1 VQLSTPLQRVD
12 GRDSRLAP
20 DYTGFGAHEEKRSLS
35 PSRIAMTVSVAV
47 VLSLGATAANAQ
59 QAAAR
64 IEGVTDEDLLE
75 AIARAVGES
84 KSPATT
90 RFEARRRA
98 RAAAED
104 AEAAMRTQGYY
115 GFRVEP
121 DVVDPDDDDSG
132 EPPRAVIRITP
143 GARFRFARPA
153 IEWVGEEPIPG
164 VGIAAEQAMALRR
177 AAPGR
182 AADVLAAEGR
192 IVATLQARGYADARP
207 GTREVIVD
215 HADNSVQPTF
225 RIVSGELV
233 RMDGLELGEVG
244 RTDPDWIRG
253 LAPWAPGDVYD
264 PDDVAELEQRLLD
277 TGVYDSVAVS
287 LLPREKA
294 DADGRRP
301 VQVTL
306 ADRDRRTLEVSAGY
320 STSEGAGLDVRR
332 TRYNRLGRADTN
344 AYSLRLAELEQ
355 RLEASIRLP
364 HWRQP
369 QQTLTLLAGVYNQQT
384 DAYDSMGVG
393 ASGDITR
400 RFGKTSY
407 VTGGLS
413 LDLARSAEK
422 VRVINTTFRGED
434 RDVVTAAALAAF
446 ALDRS
451 DDPLD
456 PTRGWRLEARVE
468 PTATFG
474 DSQALYL
481 KVQSQASYYL
491 SLDEEATTVL
501 AARAK
506 AGSILGAVLDEVA
519 SPRRFYAGG
528 GGSVRGYGWQAI
540 GPRLPDN
547 TPVGGISVVE
557 ASFEVRRKITE
568 RWGAVAF
575 IDAGGVGSDS
585 FPGGDDFGV
594 GVGFGVRYDLGFGP
608 VRADIAFPLEK
619 REGDSG
625 FQIYISIGQ
634 AF

>member
-1 VQLSTPLQRVD
+1 M
-12 GRDSRLAP
+12 
-20 DYTGFGAHEEKRSLS
+20 S
-35 PSRIAMTVSVAV
+35 PSRIALAASAAV
-47 VLSLGATAANAQ
+47 LLGLGATGAGAQ
-59 QAAAR
+59 QATAR
-64 IEGVTDEDLLE
+64 IEGVADEELLE

-98 RAAAED
+98 RSAADD
-104 AEAAMRTQGYY
+104 AEAALRTQGYY
-115 GFRVEP
+115 GFQVEQ
-121 DVVDPDDDDSG
+121 DVVDPDDDEGG

-153 IEWVGEEPIPG
+153 IAWIGDEPIPG

-225 RIVSGELV
+225 RIVAGELV
-233 RMDGLELGEVG
+233 RLDGLDLGAVG

-253 LAPWAPGDVYD
+253 LAPWTSGDVYD
-264 PDDVAELEQRLLD
+264 PEDLAELERRLLD
-277 TGVYDSVAVS
+277 TGVYDSVGVS
-287 LLPREKA
+287 LQPQGDA
-294 DADGRRP
+294 DAEGRRP
-301 VQVTL
+301 VLVTL
-306 ADRDRRTLEVSAGY
+306 VDRAPRTLEVSAGY

-332 TRYNRLGRADTN
+332 TRYNRLGRADTTT
-344 AYSLRLAELEQ
+344 YSLRLAELEQ
-355 RLEASIRLP
+355 RLEAGLKLP
-364 HWRQP
+364 HWRRP
-369 QQTLTLLAGVYNQQT
+369 QQTLTVLAGLYNQQT

-393 ASGDITR
+393 VSGDVTR

-407 VTGGLS
+407 ITGGLS
-413 LDLARSAEK
+413 LDVARSAEK
-422 VRVINTTFRGED
+422 IKINKTTFRGED

-456 PTRGWRLEARVE
+456 PTQGWRLEARVE
-468 PTATFG
+468 PTTTFG

-481 KVQSQASYYL
+481 KVQSQASYYR

-506 AGSILGAVLDEVA
+506 IGSIWGAVLDEVA

-540 GPRLPDN
+540 GPRLADN
-547 TPVGGISVVE
+547 TPIGGLSLVE

-575 IDAGGVGSDS
+575 VDAGAVGGDS
-585 FPGGDDFGV
+585 FPGGDDIGV
-594 GVGFGVRYDLGFGP
+594 GVGVGVRYDLGFGP

>member
-1 VQLSTPLQRVD
+1 MAAT
-12 GRDSRLAP
+12 
-20 DYTGFGAHEEKRSLS
+20 
-35 PSRIAMTVSVAV
+35 AV
-47 VLSLGATAANAQ
+47 VVLGIGATGANAQ
-59 QAAAR
+59 ETTAR
-64 IEGVTDEDLLE
+64 IEGVADEDLLE

-84 KSPATT
+84 KAAATT

-104 AEAAMRTQGYY
+104 ASAAMQTQGYY
-115 GFRVEP
+115 GFQVEP

-132 EPPRAVIRITP
+132 QPPRAVVRITP

-153 IEWVGEEPIPG
+153 IEWVGEEPIAG

-225 RIVSGELV
+225 RIVAGELV
-233 RMDGLELGEVG
+233 RMDGLNLGEVG

-253 LAPWAPGDVYD
+253 LAPWEPGDVYD
-264 PDDVAELEQRLLD
+264 PDDVAELERRLLD
-277 TGVYDSVAVS
+277 TGVYDSVGVS
-287 LLPREKA
+287 LQSREEA
-294 DADGRRP
+294 DAEGRRP
-301 VQVTL
+301 VLVTL
-306 ADRDRRTLEVSAGY
+306 ADRARRTLEISAGY

-332 TRYNRLGRADTN
+332 TRYNRLGRADTT

-355 RLEASIRLP
+355 RLEASIKLP
-364 HWRQP
+364 HWQRP
-369 QQTLTLLAGVYNQQT
+369 QQTLTLLAGVYNEQT
-384 DAYDSMGVG
+384 DAYDSTGVG
-393 ASGDITR
+393 ISGDVTR

-407 VTGGLS
+407 ITGGLL
-413 LDLARSAEK
+413 LDAARSAEK
-422 VRVINTTFRGED
+422 VRINSTTFRGEE
-434 RDVVTAAALAAF
+434 RDVITAAALAAF

-506 AGSILGAVLDEVA
+506 VGSIWGAVLDEVA

-547 TPVGGISVVE
+547 TPQGGLSVVE
-557 ASFEVRRKITE
+557 AGFEVRRKITE

-575 IDAGGVGSDS
+575 VDAGAVGGDS
-585 FPGGDDFGV
+585 LPGGDDIGV

-608 VRADIAFPLEK
+608 VRADIAFPLDK

>member
-1 VQLSTPLQRVD
+1 M
-12 GRDSRLAP
+12 
-20 DYTGFGAHEEKRSLS
+20 S
-35 PSRIAMTVSVAV
+35 PSRMVMAASAV
-47 VLSLGATAANAQ
+47 VVASLCATGAGAQ

-64 IEGVTDEDLLE
+64 IEGVADEELLE

-98 RAAAED
+98 RSAAED
-104 AEAAMRTQGYY
+104 ASGALQTQGYY

-132 EPPRAVIRITP
+132 VPPRAVIRITP
-143 GARFRFARPA
+143 GPRFRFARPA

-225 RIVSGELV
+225 RILAGDLV
-233 RMDGLELGEVG
+233 RMDGLELGEIG
-244 RTDPDWIRG
+244 RTRPDWIRG
-253 LAPWAPGDVYD
+253 LAPWAQGDIYD

-277 TGVYDSVAVS
+277 TGVYDSVGVS
-287 LLPREKA
+287 LLPRESA
-294 DADGRRP
+294 DAQGFRP
-301 VQVTL
+301 VRVTL
-306 ADRDRRTLEVSAGY
+306 ADRARRTLEVSAGY
-320 STSEGAGLDVRR
+320 STSEGAGLDLRR
-332 TRYNRLGRADTN
+332 TRYNRLGRADTT

-355 RLEASIRLP
+355 RLEASLKLP
-364 HWRQP
+364 HWRRP
-369 QQTLTLLAGVYNQQT
+369 KETLTLLAGLYNEQT
-384 DAYDSMGVG
+384 DAYDAMGFGV
-393 ASGDITR
+393 SGDITR

-407 VTGGLS
+407 ITGGLS
-413 LDLARSAEK
+413 LDVARSAEK
-422 VRVINTTFRGED
+422 IKINNTTFRGED
-434 RDVVTAAALAAF
+434 RDIVTAAALAAF

-456 PTRGWRLEARVE
+456 PTQGWRLEARVE
-468 PTATFG
+468 PTTTFG
-474 DSQALYL
+474 DSKALYL

-501 AARAK
+501 AARGK
-506 AGSILGAVLDEVA
+506 IGSIWGAVLDEVA

-547 TPVGGISVVE
+547 TPVGGLSVVE

-575 IDAGGVGSDS
+575 VDAGGVGGDS

>member
-1 VQLSTPLQRVD
+1 M
-12 GRDSRLAP
+12 
-20 DYTGFGAHEEKRSLS
+20 S
-35 PSRIAMTVSVAV
+35 PSRIALAVSALVA
-47 VLSLGATAANAQ
+47 LGCSATAASAQ
-59 QAAAR
+59 QTSAK
-64 IEGVTDEDLLE
+64 IEGVTDEDLLA
-75 AIARAVGES
+75 AITRAVGQS
-84 KSPATT
+84 KTPATT

-98 RAAAED
+98 RTAAED
-104 AEAAMRTQGYY
+104 ASAAMRTQGYY
-115 GFRVEP
+115 GFQVEP
-121 DVVDPDDDDSG
+121 DVVDPDDDDGG

-143 GARFRFARPA
+143 GPRFRFARPE
-153 IEWVGEEPIPG
+153 IEWVDAEPVPG

-192 IVATLQARGYADARP
+192 IVATLQARGYADASP
-207 GTREVIVD
+207 GAREVIVD
-215 HADNSVQPTF
+215 HADRSVQPTF
-225 RIVSGELV
+225 RILTGPLV
-233 RMDGLELGEVG
+233 LMNGLQLGEVG
-244 RTDPDWIRG
+244 RTEPDWIRG
-253 LAPWAPGDVYD
+253 LAPWSPGDVYD
-264 PDDVAELEQRLLD
+264 PEDVAELERRLLD

-287 LLPREKA
+287 LLGAEA
-294 DADGRRP
+294 SDAEGRRP
-301 VQVTL
+301 VLVAL
-306 ADRDRRTLEVSAGY
+306 SDRTPRTLELSGGY

-332 TRYNRLGRADTN
+332 TRYNRLGRADTTT
-344 AYSLRLAELEQ
+344 YSLRLAELEQ
-355 RLEASIRLP
+355 RLEASVRLP
-364 HWRQP
+364 HWRRP
-369 QQTLTLLAGVYNQQT
+369 QQTLTVLAGVYNQQT

-393 ASGDITR
+393 VSGDITR

-407 VTGGLS
+407 ITGGLS
-413 LDLARSAEK
+413 LDVARSAEK
-422 VRVINTTFRGED
+422 VKVDKTTIRGED

-474 DSQALYL
+474 DSGALYL

-491 SLDEEATTVL
+491 SLDEEAKTVL
-501 AARAK
+501 AARGK
-506 AGSILGAVLDEVA
+506 VGSIWGAVLDEVA

-547 TPVGGISVVE
+547 TPQGGLSVVE
-557 ASFEVRRKITE
+557 AGFEVRRKITE

-575 IDAGGVGSDS
+575 VDAGAVGGDG
-585 FPGGDDFGV
+585 FPGGDDIGV
-594 GVGFGVRYDLGFGP
+594 GIGVGVRYDLGFGP

>member
-1 VQLSTPLQRVD
+1 M
-12 GRDSRLAP
+12 
-20 DYTGFGAHEEKRSLS
+20 S
-35 PSRIAMTVSVAV
+35 PSRMVMAASAV
-47 VLSLGATAANAQ
+47 VVLGLSATGAHAQ
-59 QAAAR
+59 QATAR
-64 IEGVTDEDLLE
+64 IEGVEDEDLLE

-84 KSPATT
+84 KTAATT

-98 RAAAED
+98 RGAAEN
-104 AEAAMRTQGYY
+104 AGAAMRTQGYY
-115 GFRVEP
+115 GFQVEP

-132 EPPRAVIRITP
+132 VPPRAVIRITP

-153 IEWVGEEPIPG
+153 IEWIDEEPIPG

-182 AADVLAAEGR
+182 ASDVLAAEGR

-225 RIVSGELV
+225 RIVAGQLV
-233 RMDGLELGEVG
+233 RMDGLTLGEVG

-253 LAPWAPGDVYD
+253 LAPWTPGDVYD
-264 PDDVAELEQRLLD
+264 PDDVAELERRLLD
-277 TGVYDSVAVS
+277 TGVYDSVGVS
-287 LLPREKA
+287 LGSLEAA
-294 DADGRRP
+294 DGEGRRP
-301 VQVTL
+301 VLVTL
-306 ADRDRRTLEVSAGY
+306 VDRARRTLEVSAGY

-332 TRYNRLGRADTN
+332 TRYNRLGRADTT

-355 RLEASIRLP
+355 RLEASVRLP
-364 HWRQP
+364 HWLRP
-369 QQTLTLLAGVYNQQT
+369 QQRLTMLAGVYNQQT

-393 ASGDITR
+393 VSGDITR
-400 RFGKTSY
+400 RYGKTSY
-407 VTGGLS
+407 ITGGLL
-413 LDLARSAEK
+413 LDVARSAEK
-422 VRVINTTFRGED
+422 VRINSTTFRGEE

-474 DSQALYL
+474 DSEALYL

-491 SLDEEATTVL
+491 SLDDEATTVL

-506 AGSILGAVLDEVA
+506 VGSIWGAVLNEVA

-547 TPVGGISVVE
+547 TPIGGLSVIE
-557 ASFEVRRKITE
+557 AGFEVRRKITE

-575 IDAGGVGSDS
+575 IDAGAV
-585 FPGGDDFGV
+585 GGDTLPAGDEFGV
-594 GVGFGVRYDLGFGP
+594 GVGFGVRYNLGFGP
-608 VRADIAFPLEK
+608 IRADIAFPLEK

>member
-1 VQLSTPLQRVD
+1 M
-12 GRDSRLAP
+12 
-20 DYTGFGAHEEKRSLS
+20 S
-35 PSRIAMTVSVAV
+35 PSRIALAASAAFALA
-47 VLSLGATAANAQ
+47 LSASGAGAQ
-59 QAAAR
+59 QATAR
-64 IEGVTDEDLLE
+64 IEGVADEDLLT

-84 KSPATT
+84 KGPATT

-98 RAAAED
+98 RAAAEA

-115 GFRVEP
+115 GFQVEQ
-121 DVVDPDDDDSG
+121 DVVDPDDDEGG

-153 IEWVGEEPIPG
+153 IEWTGDEPIPG

-177 AAPGR
+177 SAPGR

-192 IVATLQARGYADARP
+192 IVSTLQARGYADARP
-207 GTREVIVD
+207 GAREVIVD
-215 HADNSVQPTF
+215 HADRSVQPTF
-225 RIVSGELV
+225 RIVAGDLV
-233 RMDGLELGEVG
+233 RMDGLDLGDVG
-244 RTDPDWIRG
+244 RTNPDWIRG

-264 PDDVAELEQRLLD
+264 PDDMAELERRLLD

-287 LLPREKA
+287 LQSRESADA
-294 DADGRRP
+294 DADGRRS
-301 VQVTL
+301 VLVTL

-332 TRYNRLGRADTN
+332 TRYNRLGRANTT

-355 RLEASIRLP
+355 RLEANIKLP
-364 HWRQP
+364 HWRRAE
-369 QQTLTLLAGVYNQQT
+369 QTLSLLAGVYNEQT

-393 ASGDITR
+393 VSGDVTR

-413 LDLARSAEK
+413 LDMARSAEK
-422 VRVINTTFRGED
+422 VRINNTTFRGED
-434 RDVVTAAALAAF
+434 RDVITAAALAAF

-456 PTRGWRLEARVE
+456 PARGWRLEARIE
-468 PTATFG
+468 PTSSFG
-474 DSQALYL
+474 DSRALYL

-506 AGSILGAVLDEVA
+506 VGSIWGAVLDEVA

-528 GGSVRGYGWQAI
+528 GGSVRGYGWQGI

-547 TPVGGISVVE
+547 TPVGGLSVVE

-568 RWGAVAF
+568 RWGAVVF
-575 IDAGGVGSDS
+575 IDAGGIGADT

-594 GVGFGVRYDLGFGP
+594 GAGFGVRYDLGFGP

>member
-1 VQLSTPLQRVD
+1 
-12 GRDSRLAP
+12 
-20 DYTGFGAHEEKRSLS
+20 LS
-35 PSRIAMTVSVAV
+35 PARRVLAATVVV
-47 VLSLGATAANAQ
+47 VLGLSATGANAQ
-59 QAAAR
+59 QATAR
-64 IEGVTDEDLLE
+64 IEGVADEDLLE

-84 KSPATT
+84 KAAATT

-104 AEAAMRTQGYY
+104 ASAAMQTQGYY
-115 GFRVEP
+115 GFQVEP
-121 DVVDPDDDDSG
+121 DVVDPDEDDSG
-132 EPPRAVIRITP
+132 QPPRAVIRITP

-153 IEWVGEEPIPG
+153 IEWDGDEPIPG

-177 AAPGR
+177 AAPGK

-225 RIVSGELV
+225 RIVAGELV
-233 RMDGLELGEVG
+233 RMDGLNLGEVG

-253 LAPWAPGDVYD
+253 LAPWAPGDIYD
-264 PDDVAELEQRLLD
+264 PDDVAELERRLLD
-277 TGVYDSVAVS
+277 TGVYDSVGVS
-287 LLPREKA
+287 LQPREEA
-294 DADGRRP
+294 DAEGRRP
-301 VQVTL
+301 VLVTL
-306 ADRDRRTLEVSAGY
+306 ADRARRTLEVSAGY

-332 TRYNRLGRADTN
+332 TRYNRLGRADTT

-355 RLEASIRLP
+355 RLEASIKLP
-364 HWRQP
+364 HWRRP
-369 QQTLTLLAGVYNQQT
+369 QQTLTLLASLYNEQT

-393 ASGDITR
+393 VSGDITR

-407 VTGGLS
+407 LTGGLL
-413 LDLARSAEK
+413 LDVARSAEK
-422 VRVINTTFRGED
+422 VRINSTTFRGEE

-456 PTRGWRLEARVE
+456 PTRGWRLDARVE

-491 SLDEEATTVL
+491 SLDEEANTVL

-506 AGSILGAVLDEVA
+506 VGSIWGAVLDEVA

-540 GPRLPDN
+540 GPRLPGN
-547 TPVGGISVVE
+547 TPQGGLSVVE
-557 ASFEVRRKITE
+557 AGFEVRRKITE

-575 IDAGGVGSDS
+575 VDAGAVGGDTL
-585 FPGGDDFGV
+585 PGGDDIGV

-608 VRADIAFPLEK
+608 VRADIAFPLDK